1 MVIRN
6 KQRKTHTE
14 QSRRKTN
21 TQPENQQNNEQRDS
35 DDGLKWP
42 EDDFMKMFSY
52 FLVTRLEVATL
63 STKIISIKISLLKNE
78 NKSQQIQMKPL
89 ISSLKS
95 SNCCKI
101 KYKGRYFIC
110 LDQLLKWH
118 FPPKASESP
127 LITTKAQ
134 PTAWRS
140 QEALTSSNHKQAES
154 WNFLCTCSVEVWQ
167 QRFQHRADITGMKVE
182 DILFFFSSFLDQF
195 NLQVLVEMIFLWFLV
210 FIFVIFW
217 FLFCWIFGFLF

>member
-52 FLVTRLEVATL
+52 FLVTRLKVATL

-110 LDQLLKWH
+110 LDQWKVIKMTFSPKGLRITFDYNEGPAHSLTVTGSSHFLQSQTSWVLKLSLH
-118 FPPKASESP
+118 MLSRGVAA
-127 LITTKAQ
+127 T
-134 PTAWRS
+134 RS
-140 QEALTSSNHKQAES
+140 TYCINLK
-154 WNFLCTCSVEVWQ
+154 
-167 QRFQHRADITGMKVE
+167 
-182 DILFFFSSFLDQF
+182 ILGD
-195 NLQVLVEMIFLWFLV
+195 IFLKL
-210 FIFVIFW
+210 
-217 FLFCWIFGFLF
+217 